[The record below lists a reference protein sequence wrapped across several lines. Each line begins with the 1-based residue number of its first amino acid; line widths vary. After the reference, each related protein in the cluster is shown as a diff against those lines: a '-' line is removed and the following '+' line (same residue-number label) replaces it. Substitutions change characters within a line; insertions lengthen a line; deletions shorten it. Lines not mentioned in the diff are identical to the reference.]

1 MGAGFLPVSL
11 KDGKLY
17 FLFGEERQRPGETAR
32 GWADFGGGPEK
43 NETNIETA
51 SREGSEEL
59 TGLLGN
65 YNKIKKMIKK
75 KNFQIK
81 VKDIKY
87 TSFLVPIE
95 YSDDIV
101 NHFNNQT
108 VFFKKYITS
117 KVLNKSVIYEKSK
130 VKWYSLSDMK
140 NDRNKFREFFRNII
154 DEILL
159 KESEIMKL
167 FTSPNKKTRKNR
179 ND

>member
-1 MGAGFLPVSL
+1 
-11 KDGKLY
+11 
-17 FLFGEERQRPGETAR
+17 
-32 GWADFGGGPEK
+32 
-43 NETNIETA
+43 
-51 SREGSEEL
+51 
-59 TGLLGN
+59 
-65 YNKIKKMIKK
+65 
-75 KNFQIK
+75 
-81 VKDIKY
+81 
-87 TSFLVPIE
+87 
-95 YSDDIV
+95 
-101 NHFNNQT
+101 
-108 VFFKKYITS
+108 FKKYITS